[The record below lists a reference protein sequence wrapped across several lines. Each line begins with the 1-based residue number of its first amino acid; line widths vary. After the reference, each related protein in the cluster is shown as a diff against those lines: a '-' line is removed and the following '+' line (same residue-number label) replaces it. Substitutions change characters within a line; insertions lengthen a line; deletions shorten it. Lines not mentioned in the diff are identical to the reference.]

1 MREEDAVR
9 ALETLGLTGKE
20 AAAYLNLQRSGASS
34 AQQVSQLLGVQYPA
48 VYRILQSLQSKG
60 WIDISR
66 ERPDLAE
73 ISGLLSRNIRVQ
85 FHFPSRPLPKTRLA
99 HTYVFP
105 SDEEVFIL
113 NSFYRDGEF
122 VSDKLQGLWVGDM
135 DFVRVQLEAMLLD
148 LSEPRA
154 RRALPRSRQTG

>member
-60 WIDISR
+60 WIDISQ
-66 ERPDLAE
+66 ERPN
-73 ISGLLSRNIRVQ
+73 R
-85 FHFPSRPLPKTRLA
+85 
-99 HTYVFP
+99 Y
-105 SDEEVFIL
+105 
-113 NSFYRDGEF
+113 
-122 VSDKLQGLWVGDM
+122 
-135 DFVRVQLEAMLLD
+135 
-148 LSEPRA
+148 RA
-154 RRALPRSRQTG
+154 RTCGSTREPNRLVGSCERWSSQATARSSA

>member
-20 AAAYLNLQRSGASS
+20 ATAYLNLHRSGASS

-66 ERPDLAE
+66 ERPNRHRARAPRIVAEEARQSRHDDLLAAADVVGSLKQTPPPQHRGSTADLWIYKGQE
-73 ISGLLSRNIRVQ
+73 SIERK
-85 FHFPSRPLPKTRLA
+85 LPE
-99 HTYVFP
+99 VIPP
-105 SDEEVFIL
+105 SDNQIL
-113 NSFYRDGEF
+113 N
-122 VSDKLQGLWVGDM
+122 
-135 DFVRVQLEAMLLD
+135 
-148 LSEPRA
+148 LSTFLIAP
-154 RRALPRSRQTG
+154 

>member
-60 WIDISR
+60 WIDVSR
-66 ERPDLAE
+66 ERPN
-73 ISGLLSRNIRVQ
+73 R
-85 FHFPSRPLPKTRLA
+85 
-99 HTYVFP
+99 Y
-105 SDEEVFIL
+105 
-113 NSFYRDGEF
+113 
-122 VSDKLQGLWVGDM
+122 
-135 DFVRVQLEAMLLD
+135 
-148 LSEPRA
+148 RA
-154 RRALPRSRQTG
+154 RAPRVVAEEARQSRTVDLLAAVEVIAALRGAAPPAGRDVEADQRSHTGAHARGRQ